1 MKVRRSTLAKILAT
15 VFVVNLVVMGVGA
28 WYSYDQAPPIPKE
41 VERPDGETVV
51 TAEQVRD
58 GKKTFQSD
66 GLMNHGSI
74 LGNGA
79 YYGEDFTADALDL
92 KTEYMRAY
100 YAREEFDAEYGA
112 LDERQQATVDVA
124 VRAQLDDGDPG
135 ERIEY
140 SAAEAY
146 AHEQVREV
154 YVERYHDGSPE
165 RGVPAGMIESE
176 EEARR
181 FADFALWTA
190 WIAHTDRPGAAH
202 SYTNDWPYNPA
213 AGNDPTGAAMTWSVI
228 AMVLL
233 VAGAGVGVW
242 LYKAIELPEP
252 ETEGVTVPRPDG
264 VDLFPG
270 QAAALRFVVVGAGL
284 FLAQVLLGGLLA
296 HYYVE
301 RDAFFGLGE
310 LLGID
315 FLQLVPFAIAK
326 TWHIDLGIL
335 WIATLWLGAGLF
347 LPPLL
352 TGREPEGH
360 GRWVNRLLG
369 ALVVVSVG
377 GLAGIWLGANGYLD
391 GSLWWILGNEGLE
404 YLEVGRLW
412 QVGIL
417 VGFVAWAALVARGLK
432 PLLDREPRYG
442 LAHMI
447 LYAGGSIALLFCAGL
462 LYTPETNIV
471 VTEFWR
477 WWVVH
482 MWVEGAFEFFIVALV
497 GVTLVS
503 MNLLD
508 KRSAEKAVM
517 VQALL
522 VMGTGVIG
530 VSHHYWWVGQP
541 DVWVPIGSAFS
552 TLELVPLVFILYE
565 AIGQYRAMADGGES
579 FPYTLPFAFIV
590 ASGVWNFVGA
600 GVLGFFINLPL
611 VNYYEHGTYLTV
623 AHGHAAMFGAFGFLA
638 LGMVT
643 YMLRIAAPSGEW
655 DPTNLRRA
663 FWAWNVGLALM
674 VGLSLLPVG
683 FLQLEVAFTESYDA
697 ARSLA
702 FYEGGLVQ
710 LLFWARMPGDAL
722 IILGTVL
729 FGYDATKKVLA
740 RRATTPADEPGDAPV
755 ATGSAV
761 ETDD

>member
-1 MKVRRSTLAKILAT
+1 M
-15 VFVVNLVVMGVGA
+15 
-28 WYSYDQAPPIPKE
+28 
-41 VERPDGETVV
+41 
-51 TAEQVRD
+51 
-58 GKKTFQSD
+58 
-66 GLMNHGSI
+66 
-74 LGNGA
+74 
-79 YYGEDFTADALDL
+79 
-92 KTEYMRAY
+92 
-100 YAREEFDAEYGA
+100 
-112 LDERQQATVDVA
+112 
-124 VRAQLDDGDPG
+124 
-135 ERIEY
+135 
-140 SAAEAY
+140 
-146 AHEQVREV
+146 
-154 YVERYHDGSPE
+154 
-165 RGVPAGMIESE
+165 
-176 EEARR
+176 
-181 FADFALWTA
+181 
-190 WIAHTDRPGAAH
+190 
-202 SYTNDWPYNPA
+202 
-213 AGNDPTGAAMTWSVI
+213 
-228 AMVLL
+228 
-233 VAGAGVGVW
+233 
-242 LYKAIELPEP
+242 
-252 ETEGVTVPRPDG
+252 
-264 VDLFPG
+264 
-270 QAAALRFVVVGAGL
+270 
-284 FLAQVLLGGLLA
+284 LGGLLA

-623 AHGHAAMFGAFGFLA
+623 AHGHAAMFGVFGFLA